1 MTQNKELRNRP
12 IHLQLIF
19 DQGAKQIQWGKEL
32 FLTNGAKTTGY
43 PYEKKNEPQP
53 LLCSI
58 HKNKSE
64 LDHRPLNLKASKRKY
79 ENVFV
84 SLS

>member
-43 PYEKKNEPQP
+43 PYEKKMN
-53 LLCSI
+53 
-58 HKNKSE
+58 
-64 LDHRPLNLKASKRKY
+64 LNLY
-79 ENVFV
+79 FV
-84 SLS
+84 PYTKINLSWITDP